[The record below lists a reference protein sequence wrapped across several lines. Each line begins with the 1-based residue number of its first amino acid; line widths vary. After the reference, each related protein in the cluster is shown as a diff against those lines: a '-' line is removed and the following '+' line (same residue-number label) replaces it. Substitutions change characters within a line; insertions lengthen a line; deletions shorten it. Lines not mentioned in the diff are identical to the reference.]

1 MIGDTWELACVDGWG
16 DGVIGD
22 RFVGEVTESDEMLSE
37 SEEVRSIAA
46 SPIEGWAAC
55 AWPW

>member
-1 MIGDTWELACVDGWG
+1 MFTDDGLSGVMGERVVLVVDGWG

-37 SEEVRSIAA
+37 RDRVRSRAV
-46 SPIEGWAAC
+46 SPRGD
-55 AWPW
+55 